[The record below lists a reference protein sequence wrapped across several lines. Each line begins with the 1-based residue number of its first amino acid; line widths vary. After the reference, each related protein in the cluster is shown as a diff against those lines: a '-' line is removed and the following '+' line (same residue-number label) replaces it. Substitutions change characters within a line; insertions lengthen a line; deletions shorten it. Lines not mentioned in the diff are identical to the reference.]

1 MIKRLVLAV
10 QDFRA
15 QARLLLAM
23 ARHDDAVRVLYEAR
37 VEVDRAGSL
46 VVATGAG
53 LDQARSD
60 ADMAAAKVR
69 RHRQRV
75 AVGLR

>member
-10 QDFRA
+10 QDLRA

-23 ARHDDAVRVLYEAR
+23 ARHDDAVRVLHEAR
-37 VEVDRAGSL
+37 DEVDRAGHL
-46 VVATGAG
+46 VVATGED
-53 LDQARSD
+53 LDRRKSD
-60 ADMAAAKVR
+60 ADLAAAKVR

-75 AVGLR
+75 DVGLR